1 MTDLWV
7 VTKTVTEY
15 HKFTIKAHTKEK
27 ALELA
32 EDDTTYYC
40 DPANAY
46 DTIVEVQSAWAKRVY
61 DKYFEVSA

>member
-1 MTDLWV
+1 MKWL

-15 HKFTIKAHTKEK
+15 YTFAIEADTKEK

-32 EDDTTYYC
+32 EDNDEYYC

-46 DTIVEVQSAWAKRVY
+46 DTIVEVQ
-61 DKYFEVSA
+61 E

>member
-1 MTDLWV
+1 MTEYI

-15 HKFTIKAHTKEK
+15 HTFIIKADTKEK

-46 DTIVEVQSAWAKRVY
+46 DTIVEVQ
-61 DKYFEVSA
+61 EVKEVVG